1 MKKLN
6 LIFVTF
12 FGLGY
17 FYKIPG
23 TVTSL
28 LITSLLFFFF
38 EILKYENLN
47 LICISFIL
55 IFFYSFYAVKVTEKK
70 FTNKD
75 PKEIVIDEAL
85 GQSLPIIYIL
95 YLNLNNEINIKI
107 EIYYA
112 LSFFFFRFFDI
123 FKPFPVNFYSFYAV
137 KVTEKKF
144 INKDPKEIVIDE
156 ALGQSLPI
164 IYILYLN
171 LNNEINIKI
180 EIYYALSFFF
190 FRFFDIF
197 KPFPVNYFDQ
207 NFKNFFG
214 IIMDDIIAG
223 LYSIIL
229 IYLINLNF
237 YEFKITS

>member
-95 YLNLNNEINIKI
+95 YLNLNNE
-107 EIYYA
+107 
-112 LSFFFFRFFDI
+112 L
-123 FKPFPVNFYSFYAV
+123 
-137 KVTEKKF
+137 
-144 INKDPKEIVIDE
+144 
-156 ALGQSLPI
+156 
-164 IYILYLN
+164 
-171 LNNEINIKI
+171 NIKI